1 MNSSSSTVAA
11 TYYDSSDADRF
22 YAEIW
27 GGEDIHI
34 GLYETADQAIASA
47 SERTVQAL
55 MELATQ
61 PPAKGCVVDLGS
73 GYGGAARRIAKQWQ
87 VNVHAV
93 NISAVENM
101 RHRDLNNAAGLAKLI
116 EVHDASFEEVPLPDG
131 IADVVWS
138 QDAILHSGNRLQVM
152 NEVSRL
158 LKPGGV
164 FVLTDPMA
172 CDGIEA
178 NALQPILDRIHL
190 SDLASPDRY
199 RIWAEASGMTRDV
212 WLERTEMLV
221 RHYTRVREEL
231 RRRHQEL
238 ASVISTDYLSR
249 MDAGLGHWIEGGS
262 QGRLCWGLM
271 RFTKH

>member
-1 MNSSSSTVAA
+1 MNSSSTVAA
-11 TYYDSSDADRF
+11 TYYDSNDADRF

-34 GLYETADQAIASA
+34 GLYETADQPIASA

-55 MELATQ
+55 IDLAG
-61 PPAKGCVVDLGS
+61 PAPAEGCVVDLGS
-73 GYGGAARRIAKQWQ
+73 GYGGASRRIAKQWQ

-212 WLERTEMLV
+212 WQERTEMLV

>member
-1 MNSSSSTVAA
+1 MNSSSTVAA

-212 WLERTEMLV
+212 WQERTEMLV

>member
-1 MNSSSSTVAA
+1 MLRTNV
-11 TYYDSSDADRF
+11 
-22 YAEIW
+22 
-27 GGEDIHI
+27 DILI
-34 GLYETADQAIASA
+34 GLYETADQPIAAA
-47 SERTVQAL
+47 SERTVLAL
-55 MELATQ
+55 IDLAG
-61 PPAKGCVVDLGS
+61 PAPAEGCVVDLGS
-73 GYGGAARRIAKQWQ
+73 GYGGASRRIAKQWQ

-116 EVHDASFEEVPLPDG
+116 KVHDASFEEVPLPDG

-212 WLERTEMLV
+212 WQERTEMLV